1 MKEASPVKYY
11 FAKYFFL
18 AFGLLQWSCG
28 MVLFLRGE
36 AEKNRK
42 TALIFFIIGL
52 TFMALYFAI
61 ATRLKRVSI
70 GKKRIAVIDH
80 DKTELYEW
88 PEVKSIKA
96 VPYFNLYKLKLRGKK
111 DRIYFLPDQNAEPL
125 FGFFSNEPELAQV
138 LKKRGK

>member
-1 MKEASPVKYY
+1 MKEASPLKFY

-28 MVLFLRGE
+28 SVLFLSGD
-36 AEKNRK
+36 AEKNRS

-52 TFMALYFAI
+52 TFVALYFAI

-111 DRIYFLPDQNAEPL
+111 EKIYFLPEETAEPL
-125 FGFFSNEPELAQV
+125 FGFFPHEPELVQV